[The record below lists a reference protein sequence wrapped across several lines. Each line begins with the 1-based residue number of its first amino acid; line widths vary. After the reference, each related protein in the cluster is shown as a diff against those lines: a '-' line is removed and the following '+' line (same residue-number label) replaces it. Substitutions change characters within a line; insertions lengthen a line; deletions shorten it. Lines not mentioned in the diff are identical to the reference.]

1 MRYLTPWLRVRNC
14 CGAIQAV
21 ISQVS
26 RYLRWI
32 SWQQQLVSCHLDRQH
47 LLDRHNITPT
57 LLMSTRIYL
66 RVSDGATW
74 NGNVTVVNLVAS
86 SRVHRDCVAPSDRG
100 EESMADFHMAVW
112 VWAGRACSNA
122 PVVDGRVFCSG
133 ALVTVASPIFRDQAS
148 WSTDMFSVFLPAW
161 HATMNSVASAI
172 TPGILAWESPSSTR
186 QRWTR

>member
-1 MRYLTPWLRVRNC
+1 MSTKLASYQQPLPKEKYSAFQMRCLTPCLRVRNC

-26 RYLRWI
+26 RSLRWI
-32 SWQQQLVSCHLDRQH
+32 SWQQQLVSSRLDRRH

-57 LLMSTRIYL
+57 LLMNTRIYL
-66 RVSDGATW
+66 RVSDGARVTW

-86 SRVHRDCVAPSDRG
+86 SRVHRDCAAPSDRG

-133 ALVTVASPIFRDQAS
+133 ALVTVVSPYFGARPREAPTCFRSSCQH
-148 WSTDMFSVFLPAW
+148 DM
-161 HATMNSVASAI
+161 
-172 TPGILAWESPSSTR
+172 
-186 QRWTR
+186 QQWTQ